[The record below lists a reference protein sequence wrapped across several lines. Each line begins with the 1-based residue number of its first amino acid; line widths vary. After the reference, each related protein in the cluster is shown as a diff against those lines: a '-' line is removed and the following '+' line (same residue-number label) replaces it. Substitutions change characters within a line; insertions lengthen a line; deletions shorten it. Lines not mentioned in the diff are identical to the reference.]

1 MISLL
6 VAAPAFVDMWRLPTH
21 RVGSTWRS
29 SAPVLSEPPLDGD
42 GPFDIDAAMGAM
54 DKAVSNE
61 DYAEAARLKKLI
73 DKQVA
78 LDRAQLTRQLSV
90 EATSTSAEEVE
101 DESPNVS
108 RATALAPGQ
117 ILVASPERF
126 CSANPFARPIMD
138 MGRFGIQGAVKVP
151 GLPPDRVA
159 ERLPV
164 LILLEHD
171 EGGSRA
177 LLMEQRTGALMG
189 DVSMDD
195 YGPCAVSPLWIGG
208 TAKPNSLYMLHD
220 VPQADGA
227 NEVSSGLYLGGWEK
241 LKPKVADSS
250 VSEARLKFFVG
261 ATEWGAGQ
269 LEKELSAGAWI
280 ALDVPANLVV
290 KDRVSDWRPGQPK
303 PVWTE
308 MMNYLPSDDADVAK
322 LMKVIYGE

>member
-1 MISLL
+1 MRSA
-6 VAAPAFVDMWRLPTH
+6 VRMATEPTERL
-21 RVGSTWRS
+21 
-29 SAPVLSEPPLDGD
+29 
-42 GPFDIDAAMGAM
+42 DIDEAMGAM
-54 DKAVSNE
+54 DKAVTRE

-78 LDRAQLTRQLSV
+78 LDREQLTRQLLGGGPEPS
-90 EATSTSAEEVE
+90 SDSAEEAP
-101 DESPNVS
+101 SVS
-108 RATALAPGQ
+108 QATSLAAGQ
-117 ILVASPERF
+117 ILVASPEKF
-126 CSANPFARPIMD
+126 CTMNPFARMNLE
-138 MGRFGIQGAVKVP
+138 RFGMQGPVKLP

-159 ERLPV
+159 QRLPV
-164 LILLEHD
+164 LLLIQHD

-208 TAKPNSLYMLHD
+208 TAKPNSLFMLHD
-220 VPQADGA
+220 VPQAAGA

-280 ALDVPANLVV
+280 ALDVPASLVV

-322 LMKVIYGE
+322 LIKLIYGE